1 VSDNITLGTAAM
13 CDHGLEI
20 INQANSRQYMWGLS
34 LNDPSEVSGPRYVQM
49 ATTPSADD
57 WDEHLNRPA
66 FPLHVHLLL
75 LLGTNQEGVAVRHL
89 AWMERCCGLSN
100 IDKYA
105 AYCILFE
112 WYLQQDR
119 LFAWNDIS
127 ESTLPSTGFGTSR
140 HQINFLGTFGSFGIA
155 AFVHSLFMLAR
166 QIEQSH
172 RVTAAEKDY
181 VRYHCHRVASNLAEK
196 LSLHI
201 CVVGRTQEDLLSFA
215 AACCCRNANERQ
227 WAETFAAKRPPIPAL
242 SEGSGEPRIS
252 VLCLRAKE
260 MDALVTQTVLVRG
273 ADHGVTAVSPDALNL
288 QSPEEPGLVNATPF
302 AKPARAAHLSIA
314 SNESLEESASSI
326 SSCVLAF
333 ASIPGVERVASPA
346 LSVSADAPAA
356 DLCDDSDD
364 DIFVDAMETVLDAQ
378 QTPVD
383 LQSTGAGID
392 ESAGTKFDGAR
403 LIVAPPSIEG
413 DQAHRHP
420 QGVGAAAMVPES
432 AVASVDSG
440 SPDLTTC
447 DPFPRQN
454 EAGRGLK
461 RPVDPAPDGISAI
474 DSPTIHRAES
484 PARNDSG
491 EGPDIVAGGQSFVDQ
506 VAEVDLSSQVD
517 AGYRGDESQGHS
529 EGETDDEV
537 NRMTNADAERPK
549 GLSSQ
554 DCDNAS
560 LSDVQADDEHTTTQE
575 EDGGAELSVDDRV
588 NHVIADGELLRSP
601 NSGMVEELVGA
612 SGGGEGEAVHGN
624 NHSLSDMDAA
634 DEKTATQD
642 DDGGAEL
649 SEVDF
654 ANLYPEPCVSPNL
667 QANNRDSRSVPGGS
681 SGLHRPRLDHEPV
694 ARSVEEYSY
703 LADEEMSQGEIQ
715 RPTRRS
721 PQGDERY
728 QADTEHT
735 AGEEEELAGLGEGH
749 DDNGGSSR
757 GRQARPETPASPLMT
772 SDLHKQDSQLS
783 TQHEPQRDERYQARA
798 LPSAEREELGGLPTG
813 CEAYD
818 GSSPGRQAQ
827 LAETSNV
834 SPRENE
840 PIGDA
845 GRRELES
852 EALGGGSLSMVEEI
866 GSGIAFAPLNRSPQV
881 DRVQAIAASDLQ
893 GSFIA
898 RPGDLGR
905 SVLSDNNGIPQ
916 YRNVE
921 SVEAAY
927 LADGE
932 MSQEETNHRPKRTSL
947 EDERYQADGE
957 HTAEE
962 DDLQELNDE
971 HDERFEASKRGRVRE
986 PFTADSRVQ
995 DDTGELSWK
1004 DSNQA
1009 IEQQKSLNVSSADE
1023 YLADEEMSQ
1032 DDTKNTK
1039 QPPSRSAPENDEVRG
1054 AGGDHPFGSAQSP
1067 SRELASA
1074 EIMSLKVSDS
1084 NQRIVGSPVNTGAAV
1099 FEPEW
1104 LIDDVQERN
1113 ALADHAAIDQEQAH
1127 ESKIPGGNDQ
1137 DAARPLPRINKSSE
1151 LPSPGDDS
1159 PPAGDGTDDLSQA
1172 CRINH
1177 LDEPKPAFD
1186 SSTFNAST
1194 GLEADDDSG
1203 QSMPVGDNPTAGAPQ
1218 TPHSDNAHQNEI
1230 AASGFKFEVLI
1241 DVAGEERAL
1250 GAPAIEQERKDLEIV
1265 ITTGSDGRSSEEAA
1279 ARERSGELP
1288 SAGDDSSPAGDGD
1301 EDLSRAYRAI
1311 HSNVQN
1317 AESASS
1323 TLDASNS
1330 LEADDDMR
1338 QSMLVG
1344 GDRTDGVAEASRPDD
1359 GSLDEISRQE
1369 TVRRSRP
1376 LQNEPFLLASAA
1388 SNESPALEPD
1398 PSINAVESPSHAVGH
1413 AAPAA
1418 KGRSRMVQRIVDPL
1432 PTIDEHSQL
1441 SSDEEPVALDAPFSV
1456 GDISAN
1462 LRSQQ
1467 RALESQQNET
1477 GGDDE
1482 DSLGSASRDG
1492 RYSSNRVNSDQNVV
1506 GFQASVVG
1514 TTAARNASGSTK
1526 TPLRERPPRPPTRS
1540 SKGSDL
1546 ESDSDPGGDVQPSGQ
1561 ARRKTARPVVSVS
1574 LLNADSSPL
1583 DSRHRAASDASSK
1596 QIESD
1601 LDEDRSK
1608 GGEVGET
1615 KRIRR
1620 NTSDTPVSGV
1630 TTRRSNASLRQVAS
1644 KGEGDETAHGPSTRG
1659 RSRAE
1664 SDASSKDIGSDISA
1678 SIDGGEL
1685 RTPARAGGGRIPDTR
1700 TPRPSA
1706 RPSNAYSR
1714 EDEDSLGSS
1723 SGDERDSSNR
1733 TEGGELKE
1741 TKQIRQRNT
1750 TPVSGVTTRRSN
1762 ASSRQVASKSKGDET
1777 TPGPSTRARS
1787 RTESDASSKGIGSD
1801 ISASIDGG
1809 ELRTPARAGGGRIS
1823 ETRTPRP
1830 SARPS
1835 NASSRED
1842 EDSLRN
1848 ASRDGRD
1855 SSVQKTKQIR
1865 RRNASD
1871 APVSGVTTRQ
1881 SNASSRQV
1889 ASKGEG
1895 DETAHGPS
1903 TRARSRAESD
1913 ASSTGIGSD
1922 ISASIDGGALQTP
1935 ARGRGRI
1942 SETRA
1947 TRTPARLSN
1956 ASGSQTRRASAA
1968 SAGVATRS
1976 SAASSARST
1985 RSKTAGSGR

>member
-1 VSDNITLGTAAM
+1 VSDNITLGTAVM

-20 INQANSRQYMWGLS
+20 INQANSRQYMRGLS
-34 LNDPSEVSGPRYVQM
+34 LNDPSEVSGPRYEQM
-49 ATTPSADD
+49 ATTPSTDD
-57 WDEHLNRPA
+57 WDVHLNRRA

-89 AWMERCCGLSN
+89 ACMERCCGLSN
-100 IDKYA
+100 SDKYA

-119 LFAWNDIS
+119 LFALNDFS
-127 ESTLPSTGFGTSR
+127 ESALPTTGFGTSR
-140 HQINFLGTFGSFGIA
+140 HQINFLGSFGSFGIA
-155 AFVHSLFMLAR
+155 AFVHLLFMLAR
-166 QIEQSH
+166 QLEQSH

-181 VRYHCHRVASNLAEK
+181 VRYHCHRVASNLSEK

-201 CVVGRTQEDLLSFA
+201 CVVGRTLEDLLSLA

-227 WAETFAAKRPPIPAL
+227 WAETFASKRPPIPAL
-242 SEGSGEPRIS
+242 SGGSGEPRIS

-260 MDALVTQTVLVRG
+260 MDALVTQTVPVRG
-273 ADHGVTAVSPDALNL
+273 ADHGVTSVSPDALNL

-302 AKPARAAHLSIA
+302 AEPARAAHLSIA

-326 SSCVLAF
+326 SSCVPAF
-333 ASIPGVERVASPA
+333 ASIPVVERVASPP
-346 LSVSADAPAA
+346 LSASADVPAA
-356 DLCDDSDD
+356 DLYADSDGEL
-364 DIFVDAMETVLDAQ
+364 FVDAMETVLDAQ
-378 QTPVD
+378 QTPVY
-383 LQSTGAGID
+383 LPSTGAGID
-392 ESAGTKFDGAR
+392 ESAGTTFDGVR
-403 LIVAPPSIEG
+403 LVVAPC

-420 QGVGAAAMVPES
+420 HGVGAATMVPES
-432 AVASVDSG
+432 AVTSVDSG
-440 SPDLTTC
+440 SPDPTTR

-454 EAGRGLK
+454 ETKRGLK
-461 RPVDPAPDGISAI
+461 RPPDGISAS
-474 DSPTIHRAES
+474 DSPTIRRAES
-484 PARNDSG
+484 PTINDSG
-491 EGPDIVAGGQSFVDQ
+491 EGPDIIAGGQSFVDQ
-506 VAEVDLSSQVD
+506 VGEVDLSSQVD

-529 EGETDDEV
+529 DGETDDEV
-537 NRMTNADAERPK
+537 NRTTNAEAEGPK

-554 DCDNAS
+554 DFDNAS

-588 NHVIADGELLRSP
+588 NHVIAHGELLHSP

-612 SGGGEGEAVHGN
+612 SGGGEGEAVHAN

-654 ANLYPEPCVSPNL
+654 ANLYHEPCVSPNL
-667 QANNRDSRSVPGGS
+667 QANNRDSRSAPGGS
-681 SGLHRPRLDHEPV
+681 SRLHRPHLDHEPA

-703 LADEEMSQGEIQ
+703 LADEEMSQGETQ

-749 DDNGGSSR
+749 DANGGSSR
-757 GRQARPETPASPLMT
+757 GRQARNPETPASPLMA
-772 SDLHKQDSQLS
+772 SDLHKEDSLLS
-783 TQHEPQRDERYQARA
+783 TQQEPQRDERYQARA
-798 LPSAEREELGGLPTG
+798 VPSAEREELGGLPTG

-818 GSSPGRQAQ
+818 GSSPGRQAH

-845 GRRELES
+845 GRLELES

-866 GSGIAFAPLNRSPQV
+866 GCGIAFDPLNRSLQV
-881 DRVQAIAASDLQ
+881 DRVQAIAACDFQ
-893 GSFIA
+893 GSCIA
-898 RPGDLGR
+898 RPGALER

-932 MSQEETNHRPKRTSL
+932 MSQEETNHRTKRTSL
-947 EDERYQADGE
+947 EDDRYQADGE

-971 HDERFEASKRGRVRE
+971 RDERFEASKRGRVRE
-986 PFTADSRVQ
+986 PFTADSRVR
-995 DDTGELSWK
+995 DATGELPLGK
-1004 DSNQA
+1004 NSNQA
-1009 IEQQKSLNVSSADE
+1009 IEQQKLNVSSADE

-1032 DDTKNTK
+1032 DDTKETK
-1039 QPPSRSAPENDEVRG
+1039 QPPSRSAPDNDEVRG
-1054 AGGDHPFGSAQSP
+1054 AGGGHPFGSAQSP

-1084 NQRIVGSPVNTGAAV
+1084 KRIAVSPVNTGTAV

-1104 LIDDVQERN
+1104 LIDGVQERN
-1113 ALADHAAIDQEQAH
+1113 ALADHNAVDQEQTH

-1137 DAARPLPRINKSSE
+1137 DATGPLPRIDKSSE

-1172 CRINH
+1172 YSIH
-1177 LDEPKPAFD
+1177 HSDEPKAAFD
-1186 SSTFNAST
+1186 SSAFNAST
-1194 GLEADDDSG
+1194 SLEAGDDSG
-1203 QSMPVGDNPTAGAPQ
+1203 QSMPVGDNPIDGVPEAPR
-1218 TPHSDNAHQNEI
+1218 SDHGRQDEI
-1230 AASGFKFEVLI
+1230 AASGFKSEPLI

-1250 GAPAIEQERKDLEIV
+1250 GAPAIEQERKDLEIL
-1265 ITTGSDGRSSEEAA
+1265 ITTGSNGRSSEEAA
-1279 ARERSGELP
+1279 ARDRSGELP

-1301 EDLSRAYRAI
+1301 EDLSRAYRTI

-1317 AESASS
+1317 AAPASS
-1323 TLDASNS
+1323 TLDVSNS
-1330 LEADDDMR
+1330 LEAHDDMR

-1344 GDRTDGVAEASRPDD
+1344 DDRTDGVAEAPRPDD
-1359 GSLDEISRQE
+1359 GPLDEISQQE
-1369 TVRRSRP
+1369 AVRRSRP
-1376 LQNEPFLLASAA
+1376 LQNEPYLLASAA
-1388 SNESPALEPD
+1388 NDESPALEAN

-1413 AAPAA
+1413 APPAA
-1418 KGRSRMVQRIVDPL
+1418 KGRSRMEKRNVDPL

-1441 SSDEEPVALDAPFSV
+1441 SSDQDPVALDVLFSV

-1462 LRSQQ
+1462 LRSRQ
-1467 RALESQQNET
+1467 RSLASQQNET

-1492 RYSSNRVNSDQNVV
+1492 RDSSNRVKRDQNVV
-1506 GFQASVVG
+1506 DFQASAVG
-1514 TTAARNASGSTK
+1514 ATAPRNARGAAK
-1526 TPLRERPPRPPTRS
+1526 TPLRERPPRPSTRS

-1546 ESDSDPGGDVQPSGQ
+1546 ESDSDPGGEVQHSGQ
-1561 ARRKTARPVVSVS
+1561 ARQKTARPVASVS
-1574 LLNADSSPL
+1574 LPTAGSSPL
-1583 DSRHRAASDASSK
+1583 DSRRRTASDASSK

-1601 LDEDRSK
+1601 LDEDRSE
-1608 GGEVGET
+1608 GGELGET

-1620 NTSDTPVSGV
+1620 RNTSDTPG
-1630 TTRRSNASLRQVAS
+1630 
-1644 KGEGDETAHGPSTRG
+1644 
-1659 RSRAE
+1659 
-1664 SDASSKDIGSDISA
+1664 
-1678 SIDGGEL
+1678 
-1685 RTPARAGGGRIPDTR
+1685 
-1700 TPRPSA
+1700 
-1706 RPSNAYSR
+1706 
-1714 EDEDSLGSS
+1714 
-1723 SGDERDSSNR
+1723 
-1733 TEGGELKE
+1733 
-1741 TKQIRQRNT
+1741 
-1750 TPVSGVTTRRSN
+1750 
-1762 ASSRQVASKSKGDET
+1762 
-1777 TPGPSTRARS
+1777 
-1787 RTESDASSKGIGSD
+1787 
-1801 ISASIDGG
+1801 
-1809 ELRTPARAGGGRIS
+1809 
-1823 ETRTPRP
+1823 
-1830 SARPS
+1830 
-1835 NASSRED
+1835 
-1842 EDSLRN
+1842 
-1848 ASRDGRD
+1848 
-1855 SSVQKTKQIR
+1855 
-1865 RRNASD
+1865 
-1871 APVSGVTTRQ
+1871 SGVTTRQ

-1889 ASKGEG
+1889 ASKGKG
-1895 DETAHGPS
+1895 DETAPGPSTRARSRAESDASSKGIGSDISAGIDGGELRTPARAGGGRLPETRAPRPSARPSNASSREVEDSLGSASREGLDSSNRTEGGELQKTKQIRRRNTSDTPGSGVTTRRSDASSRQVASEGEGDEAARGPS

-1913 ASSTGIGSD
+1913 ASSTLIGSD

-1935 ARGRGRI
+1935 ARAGRGRT

-1976 SAASSARST
+1976 SAAARST